1 MIDEV
6 PKVCVMHVACTYVY
20 ACGYVVC
27 VRVVLLET
35 YDTKHDADAAYVG
48 LGYAE
53 WRVLLLVV
61 GHQQYALWIGVLEDA
76 FYERSLAAIDDVDLS
91 PLEELDIIYLAAGQ
105 YVTVAVLG
113 IHGAARH
120 AYEVVHV

>member
-1 MIDEV
+1 MIDKV

-27 VRVVLLET
+27 VRVVLLQA
-35 YDTKHDADAAYVG
+35 YDSKHDADAAYVG

-53 WRVLLLVV
+53 RWVLFSVV
-61 GHQQYALWIGVLEDA
+61 GDQEYAFWIVVFEYA
-76 FYERSLAAIDDVDLS
+76 FDECALRAVDDVYLT

>member
-1 MIDEV
+1 MCV
-6 PKVCVMHVACTYVY
+6 VYTVCRECARCVY
-20 ACGYVVC
+20 AWCRC
-27 VRVVLLET
+27 VLLQA
-35 YDTKHDADAAYVG
+35 YDSKYDADAAYVG

-53 WRVLLLVV
+53 RWVLFSVV
-61 GHQQYALWIGVLEDA
+61 GDQEYAFWIVVFEDA
-76 FYERSLAAIDDVDLS
+76 FDECALRAVDDVYLT